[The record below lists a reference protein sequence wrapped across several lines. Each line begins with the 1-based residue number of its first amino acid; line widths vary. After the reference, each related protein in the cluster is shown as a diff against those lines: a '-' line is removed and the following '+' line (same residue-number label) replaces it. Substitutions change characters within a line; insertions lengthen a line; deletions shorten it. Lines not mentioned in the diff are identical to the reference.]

1 MSSYA
6 GMPWH
11 RGGSLARHRLE
22 KPPREDDRGCERAAH
37 QGENCDNISRQHLF
51 CPQMG
56 RKPLWKQTSCAQQPR
71 TRVLWIFYHVKGR
84 SPLNGTMANFCQSPG
99 ASFGDQNGLRS
110 SSLQRAEQSR
120 QPCAQ
125 QKGAQQ
131 LRLFP
136 AASVQVCQRAHLRSI
151 ALRSALKEF
160 ELNAEAYSDWS
171 ITVLLQMFV
180 VNLIPKQACL
190 QGLAHETRQTK

>member
-1 MSSYA
+1 M
-6 GMPWH
+6 
-11 RGGSLARHRLE
+11 
-22 KPPREDDRGCERAAH
+22 
-37 QGENCDNISRQHLF
+37 
-51 CPQMG
+51 
-56 RKPLWKQTSCAQQPR
+56 
-71 TRVLWIFYHVKGR
+71 
-84 SPLNGTMANFCQSPG
+84 
-99 ASFGDQNGLRS
+99 
-110 SSLQRAEQSR
+110 QRAEQSR

-151 ALRSALKEF
+151 ALRSALKDF

-180 VNLIPKQACL
+180 VNLLPSRHACRDLPMRQGKQGENMSSKVKMDSLKNRTHVKDAFSDA
-190 QGLAHETRQTK
+190 QWH